1 MNGKTKSPVLPFI
14 LGILLLYT
22 TYTRW
27 PETEHMLDV
36 LFGSTPSYLQR
47 YFSMRPMDFLVLI
60 FPLLGVICLAV
71 AAKRL
76 RVSRGESASPVA
88 AAKRGKRSTVHT
100 HDRTDTV
107 SYDKKETQADHYIKQ
122 LNGFLKAGIFEKNE
136 YDLLIRRYKP

>member
-27 PETEHMLDV
+27 SETERMLDI

-60 FPLLGVICLAV
+60 FPLL
-71 AAKRL
+71 
-76 RVSRGESASPVA
+76 
-88 AAKRGKRSTVHT
+88 
-100 HDRTDTV
+100 
-107 SYDKKETQADHYIKQ
+107 
-122 LNGFLKAGIFEKNE
+122 
-136 YDLLIRRYKP
+136 

>member
-1 MNGKTKSPVLPFI
+1 MNGKPKSPVLPCI

-60 FPLLGVICLAV
+60 IPLLGIICLFTLLSDSGDEKTA
-71 AAKRL
+71 
-76 RVSRGESASPVA
+76 
-88 AAKRGKRSTVHT
+88 
-100 HDRTDTV
+100 RTGG
-107 SYDKKETQADHYIKQ
+107 A
-122 LNGFLKAGIFEKNE
+122 
-136 YDLLIRRYKP
+136 LL

>member
-1 MNGKTKSPVLPFI
+1 MNGKPKSPVLPFI

-22 TYTRW
+22 TYTR
-27 PETEHMLDV
+27 
-36 LFGSTPSYLQR
+36 SYLQR

-60 FPLLGVICLAV
+60 FPLLGIICLAV

-76 RVSRGESASPVA
+76 RVSRGESASPV

-122 LNGFLKAGIFEKNE
+122 LNGFLKAGIIEKNE

>member
-1 MNGKTKSPVLPFI
+1 MNGKPKSPVLPCI

-47 YFSMRPMDFLVLI
+47 YFSMRPMDFL
-60 FPLLGVICLAV
+60 
-71 AAKRL
+71 
-76 RVSRGESASPVA
+76 SASPVA
-88 AAKRGKRSTVHT
+88 GAKRGKRSTVHT

-122 LNGFLKAGIFEKNE
+122 LNGFLKAGIIEKNE